1 MSVFPRT
8 RLLAIDPIRQG
19 FAYILLES
27 QILID
32 WGLVH
37 AGIGVDASARRLDE
51 LLLRLK
57 PQRMLIEHQT
67 LQSKRSSR
75 ARELFVSIEVL
86 GLSHGI
92 TVERIER
99 SKVGAAF
106 PESKTK
112 HDIALALT
120 DHYPELRTWRPRRR
134 NSWTSED
141 ERMNIFD
148 ALAIAEAF
156 LGTTDHYKPSN
167 TDAYA
172 IKNDEYD
179 IG

>member
-1 MSVFPRT
+1 MIAAFPRT
-8 RLLAIDPIRQG
+8 RLLAIDPTRQG
-19 FAYILLES
+19 FAYVLLES

-37 AGIGVDASARRLDE
+37 AGVGVDAAARRLDE
-51 LLLRLK
+51 LLLRFN
-57 PQRMLIEHQT
+57 PQTILIEHQT

-75 ARELFVSIEVL
+75 ARELLVSIEVL

-99 SKVGAAF
+99 SGVRATF

-112 HDIALALT
+112 HGIALALT
-120 DHYPELRTWRPRRR
+120 DRYPELRTWRPRRR
-134 NSWTSED
+134 KPWMSED

-148 ALAIAEAF
+148 ALALAEAF
-156 LGTTDHYKPSN
+156 LLTTDHYKPSN

-172 IKNDEYD
+172 T
-179 IG
+179 